1 MPWVLVV
8 FCLRCRARVAPP
20 VDGFDNELS
29 FWDEFLPLS
38 GQLGVE
44 VEVELEVD
52 LELQVVV
59 DREIYEMMNL
69 QSKILCEC

>member
-20 VDGFDNELS
+20 VDETEDELS
-29 FWDEFLPLS
+29 FQDEFLPPER
-38 GQLGVE
+38 QLGVG

-52 LELQVVV
+52 LVLQVVV
-59 DREIYEMMNL
+59 DREVYETMNP
-69 QSKILCEC
+69 QRKTI

>member
-1 MPWVLVV
+1 MFCLCILIVPWVLVV

-20 VDGFDNELS
+20 VDEIKIELS

-38 GQLGVE
+38 RQLGVE

-52 LELQVVV
+52 LE
-59 DREIYEMMNL
+59 
-69 QSKILCEC
+69 